1 MRQRGEL
8 PSTREIA
15 EAAGIAEG
23 TLFRAF
29 PTKEELLEEV
39 IAATFCPAPLLRQLD
54 GIDVTLPLRPRLV
67 AVVSAL
73 QQRLFDVFELMV
85 GLRLSAPPRG
95 RVGEHRACTAGSG
108 HVPGPGSGPEGKPA
122 AGRRHA
128 AASGP
133 DHPPGSSHD
142 CATDPGQPDDDRASA
157 RIAALVEPDAQLLSC
172 TPLELARY
180 LRLLTFSGSHRQ
192 LTHGHLL
199 SPETIVAVVLDGVLE
214 RQPASGRPA
223 NGIPTSQ
230 PPREPGP
237 SRGP

>member
-15 EAAGIAEG
+15 EAAGVAEG

-39 IAATFCPAPLLRQLD
+39 IAAAFCPAPLLRELD

-67 AVVSAL
+67 AVVTAL

-85 GLRLSAPPRG
+85 GLSLSAPPRG

-108 HVPGPGSGPEGKPA
+108 HVPCSGRDPRGEPA
-122 AGRRHA
+122 AGH
-128 AASGP
+128 
-133 DHPPGSSHD
+133 
-142 CATDPGQPDDDRASA
+142 PDDDHASV
-157 RIAALVEPDAQLLSC
+157 RIAALVEADAQLLSC

-199 SPETIVAVVLDGVLE
+199 SPETIVAVVLDGVLD
-214 RQPASGRPA
+214 RQPASSRPA
-223 NGIPTSQ
+223 NGIPTSP

-237 SRGP
+237 RKGP